1 MKNNIITLSNELG
14 VKVKYE
20 VIGVFDYYDKDYIAL
35 KELDTKDVLLMN
47 YYEDKKGFVSI
58 EPIESDEEFEIISEY
73 FDLILETSCL

>member
-35 KELDTKDVLLMN
+35 KELDTKDILLMN
-47 YYEDKKGFVSI
+47 YYEDKKGFASI
-58 EPIESDEEFEIISEY
+58 EPIEDDEEFEIISEY